1 MVTSASD
8 RAEIIEGID
17 AGAYYYLVKP
27 IDREM
32 LCSMV
37 RAAVF
42 DHARVKE
49 LQREVRVGAG
59 TLGLLRLPDFFSRTH
74 AATKCDTIGAGSL
87 LVALAI
93 FNGLDA
99 STWKILALAA
109 LVILSSPTVGHALAR
124 AAHRT
129 GLKPWRVKEG

>member
-1 MVTSASD
+1 MIPTADIRNALTVVLALF
-8 RAEIIEGID
+8 
-17 AGAYYYLVKP
+17 GALFFLV
-27 IDREM
+27 
-32 LCSMV
+32 
-37 RAAVF
+37 
-42 DHARVKE
+42 
-49 LQREVRVGAG
+49 G

-74 AATKCDTIGAGSL
+74 AATKCDTVGAGSL

-109 LVILSSPTVGHALAR
+109 LVLLSSPTVGHALAR

-129 GLKPWRVKEG
+129 GLKHWQAEKG